1 MLQLCQQHSC
11 FAPVAWQ
18 CCLTLSRVL
27 PPAVLPCGCSGCV
40 AILCYMLTLSPV
52 LPVGVCLSAMQR
64 EKEASG
70 LADVPGGSKG
80 KLLEVEYAF
89 TEDRKLRGQ
98 LRDPSAIEA
107 QVRAA
112 CSQRKT
118 GRCVWCGILH
128 ADGAAGPRL
137 VAVC

>member
-1 MLQLCQQHSC
+1 
-11 FAPVAWQ
+11 
-18 CCLTLSRVL
+18 
-27 PPAVLPCGCSGCV
+27 
-40 AILCYMLTLSPV
+40 
-52 LPVGVCLSAMQR
+52 MQR

-112 CSQRKT
+112 CSQGT
-118 GRCVWCGILH
+118 GGCAWYGFLRAG
-128 ADGAAGPRL
+128 GAAGACGRVL
-137 VAVC
+137 M